1 MRSRL
6 RPCKAW
12 LAYLPMPER
21 VSRETMATRLY
32 ISVGIRRLS
41 GLSSARLPL
50 PDGGQRLLEFVVWL
64 TATSSRPGSIDLSLP
79 DRWIGRGNA
88 ATPTTRTISMAPNT
102 ALVFPSA
109 KAVKA
114 VDLQRAGADGSAII
128 ISGSLCEGA
137 GVESTDLRR
146 FHREMSFHP
155 IDGGAVV
162 YDRNAKRLIA
172 LNAAA
177 ALIWIA
183 VRDGSAPQ
191 AIRSKLAAS
200 FNLAE
205 HEAERWIELT
215 LASFEEIISNAAG
228 AEDEALPTTAFKLMT
243 GTDYKILDKSLRI
256 SAPDTALQLID
267 SMIGHLRCPR
277 SVARSD
283 GADMSMSI
291 EPVEQ
296 SFAVSSS
303 GDPTATTKQ
312 AEELVAEVERRI
324 VQDLVP
330 RVPHFLAFHAALLD
344 LRGRAVLFPAPSGS
358 GKTTLSA
365 ALTRQGW
372 YCLTD
377 EMALLD
383 RSLQWQ
389 GLPFLPCIKAEN
401 YPLISSF
408 YPALGDVVEHERSGR
423 RVKFLPLPICTGR
436 GRGLDRHFSRTRT

>member
-1 MRSRL
+1 
-6 RPCKAW
+6 
-12 LAYLPMPER
+12 
-21 VSRETMATRLY
+21 
-32 ISVGIRRLS
+32 
-41 GLSSARLPL
+41 
-50 PDGGQRLLEFVVWL
+50 
-64 TATSSRPGSIDLSLP
+64 
-79 DRWIGRGNA
+79 
-88 ATPTTRTISMAPNT
+88 
-102 ALVFPSA
+102 
-109 KAVKA
+109 
-114 VDLQRAGADGSAII
+114 
-128 ISGSLCEGA
+128 
-137 GVESTDLRR
+137 
-146 FHREMSFHP
+146 MSFHP

-215 LASFEEIISNAAG
+215 LASFEEIISNAG

-312 AEELVAEVERRI
+312 AEELAAEVERRI

-423 RVKFLPLPICTGR
+423 RVKFLPLPIRTGR
-436 GRGLDRHFSRTRT
+436 VEVSTVIFPEHAPDAEGSLNSLPSLDGLQRLLAQCVYVPPGFAAVDVPKLLKWHTKVEYFTLTFGSPAQAVAILCEAPRKNLGRQATPV